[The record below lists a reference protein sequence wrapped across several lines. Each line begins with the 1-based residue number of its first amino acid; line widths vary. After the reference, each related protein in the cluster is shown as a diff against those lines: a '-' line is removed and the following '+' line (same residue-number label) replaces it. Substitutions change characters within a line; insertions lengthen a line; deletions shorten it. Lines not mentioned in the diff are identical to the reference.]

1 MRSGDSCAGRSS
13 KKLEDTRRIV
23 AETEEV
29 GIAVLDTLAQQR
41 ESLLGTHEKV
51 RSSLDIS
58 HKLCNITLHANESL
72 VNSSLARSARRE
84 Q

>member
-1 MRSGDSCAGRSS
+1 MMETLLIVTKSSMRSGDSCAGRSS

-51 RSSLDIS
+51 RSSRHLSQALQHHIA
-58 HKLCNITLHANESL
+58 C
-72 VNSSLARSARRE
+72 
-84 Q
+84 